1 MIHRNGIASI
11 RNVSLRSIRVWQRNA
26 DVWRTTWLTNF
37 IPPLLE
43 PVLYILAFGLGMGR
57 LIGVVTYQGIELP
70 YLRFMIPGIISVAIM
85 FWAYFETTYSSFV
98 RMYYQKT
105 FDGIMATPLL
115 AEDVIAGEWLWGA
128 TKSVLA
134 AAIMLGMVGS
144 FGLLSWPTSLL
155 VIPLA
160 LIGGMLFS
168 GIGLISTALVPKI
181 DSFNLPI
188 FIIVFPMFLF
198 SGTFFPIDILPAWA
212 MKVALT
218 LPADSYLLS
227 RSRRVPR
234 RTSKYM
240 DMECRISDTGNP
252 CFINPRRHPH
262 ETPTGE
268 VGELL
273 NDELRK

>member
-134 AAIMLGMVGS
+134 ATIMLGMVGS
-144 FGLLSWPTSLL
+144 FGLLSWPTGLL

-218 LPADSYLLS
+218 LPLTHISFLVRGACLGVLPNIWIWSVAYLILGTLVS
-227 RSRRVPR
+227 STLAVILMKRRLV
-234 RTSKYM
+234 K
-240 DMECRISDTGNP
+240 
-252 CFINPRRHPH
+252 
-262 ETPTGE
+262 
-268 VGELL
+268 
-273 NDELRK
+273 